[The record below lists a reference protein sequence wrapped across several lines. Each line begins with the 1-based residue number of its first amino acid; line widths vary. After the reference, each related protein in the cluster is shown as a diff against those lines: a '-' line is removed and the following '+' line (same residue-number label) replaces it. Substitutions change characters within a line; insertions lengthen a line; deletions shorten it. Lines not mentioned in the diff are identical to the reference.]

1 MLTSTGSI
9 SLIERATTGNVEET
23 ERARERR
30 RTGGRDCVRESA
42 NTQSKNSRCLVSN
55 LSGNTSECDSSI
67 NNTSHLASVSPPQ
80 AAAGLGGGNG
90 DNGRG
95 AGDTVASGLAEEG
108 P

>member
-30 RTGGRDCVRESA
+30 RAGGRDCVTESA
-42 NTQSKNSRCLVSN
+42 NTQSENSRCLVSN
-55 LSGNTSECDSSI
+55 LSGNTSECDGSI
-67 NNTSHLASVSPPQ
+67 NNTSHLPSVSPPQ

-95 AGDTVASGLAEEG
+95 AGDTVAPGLAQ
-108 P
+108 